1 MKIVKVLSVFLALPF
16 IISCG
21 GAVQEDENKEYK
33 EPLIKVN
40 FNDYKNRVT
49 YEELM
54 TEYNAAKKVL
64 NDKIEGNNYPSL
76 SSTER
81 SYYFE
86 TTNIPKDEHKSTVL
100 STENRFYRY
109 DSTSRVTNVIYYQ
122 RQELGIN
129 RPTNNL
135 DSILDSLNE
144 TQYEDLES
152 NHLEVFLPQSYYKYV
167 DGNARALT
175 MAKTLYLDDTTL
187 YLKTA
192 LTTSKPLSDY
202 ESEKQNLRVHYFFYI
217 DKTEGETTLT
227 MHYQCYGTRSEVV
240 TEQFV
245 FTENGLTL
253 NYQADLSQVSESGV
267 EGVADSKQEIT
278 YHAQRVIKHND
289 DVHLSAHSESD
300 LEGLIEVK

>member
-1 MKIVKVLSVFLALPF
+1 MKIVEILSVFLALPF

-21 GAVQEDENKEYK
+21 GAIQEDENKEYK
-33 EPLIKVN
+33 EPLTKVN
-40 FNDYKNRVT
+40 FNDYKNKVT

-64 NDKIEGNNYPSL
+64 SDKVEGDNYPSL

-86 TTNIPKDEHKSTVL
+86 TTNIPKNEYKSTLL
-100 STENRFYRY
+100 SVDNKFYRY
-109 DSTSRVTNVIYYQ
+109 DSTSRVTNVIYCQ
-122 RQELGIN
+122 RQEFGIN
-129 RPTNNL
+129 KPTNNH
-135 DSILDSLNE
+135 DSNFDSLNE
-144 TQYEDLES
+144 TQYEDLDE
-152 NHLEVFLPQSYYKYV
+152 NHLEVFLPQGYYKYV
-167 DGNARALT
+167 DDNKFALS

-187 YLKTA
+187 YFKTA

-202 ESEKQNLRVHYFFYI
+202 ESEKQNLRDHYFFYI

-227 MHYQCYGTRSEVV
+227 MRYQFYGARSEVV

-253 NYQADLSQVSESGV
+253 NYQAGLIQVSESGV

-289 DVHLSAHSESD
+289 DIHLSAHSESD